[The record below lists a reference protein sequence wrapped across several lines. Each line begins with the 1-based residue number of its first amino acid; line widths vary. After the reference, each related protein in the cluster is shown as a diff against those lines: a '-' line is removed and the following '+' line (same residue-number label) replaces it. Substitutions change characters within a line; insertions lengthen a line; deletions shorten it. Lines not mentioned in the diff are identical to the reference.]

1 MEYSVRWR
9 DSPVIATDLQAA
21 LGRHPFLAGLD
32 ESTLELISSCAQMV
46 GVPADQRMFHSGQ
59 PADAFYLILSGRVAV
74 EMESGQ
80 AGHVCIQ
87 TIGPG
92 EVLGWSALTPPYRW
106 KFMARVLE
114 PVRAVELN
122 SAALRQL
129 CQEHHE
135 LGFEVYRRLVGVVS
149 ERLTSTWVQLLE
161 HLE

>member
-1 MEYSVRWR
+1 M
-9 DSPVIATDLQAA
+9 IATDTHAA
-21 LGRHPFLAGLD
+21 LARHPFLVGLD
-32 ESTLELISSCAQMV
+32 DSTLELLSTCAQMI
-46 GVPADQRMFHSGQ
+46 GVPADQCMFHAGQ
-59 PADAFYLILSGRVAV
+59 SADAFYLILAGRVAV
-74 EMESGQ
+74 EMERGQ
-80 AGHVCIQ
+80 ADGHVCIQ

-106 KFMARVLE
+106 HFMARVLE

-122 SAALRQL
+122 SAAVRQL

-149 ERLTSTWVQLLE
+149 ERLTATWGQLLE

>member
-1 MEYSVRWR
+1 M
-9 DSPVIATDLQAA
+9 IATDTHAA
-21 LGRHPFLAGLD
+21 LAGHPFLAGLD
-32 ESTLELISSCAQMV
+32 DSALELVCGCAQLI
-46 GVPADQRMFHSGQ
+46 GVPADQCVFHAGQ
-59 PADAFYLILSGRVAV
+59 SADAFYLILAGRVAV
-74 EMESGQ
+74 EMESSQ

-114 PVRAVELN
+114 PVRAVELDA
-122 SAALRQL
+122 AALRQL
-129 CQEHHE
+129 CHDHQE

-149 ERLTSTWVQLLE
+149 ERLTSTWEQLLE